1 MTHTRTIARPVATL
15 SELMNGYRSEYDRAD
30 LETLAHAI
38 AEVHAKLQHMIQTGD
53 LDATYA
59 TACRA
64 ADYAN
69 KAARAARFMIDR
81 A

>member
-1 MTHTRTIARPVATL
+1 MTTTRTVARPVATL

-30 LETLAHAI
+30 LETLSHAI

-59 TACRA
+59 TASRLT
-64 ADYAN
+64 DYAS
-69 KAARAARFMIDR
+69 KAARVARYMTDR